1 MIHWNKWTKDYTY
14 TYLWHKGTWVLI
26 HKKKNKPVV
35 AWVKSWYDN
44 GRNRLNDISSQ
55 WLKVQ
60 FVTSFYTITVKKKA
74 GTVVFTT
81 DRQSK
86 RITATTVIRGKIN
99 GVNRLL
105 PQTPYTFA
113 NSQTP

>member
-1 MIHWNKWTKDYTY
+1 MIRWNKWTRDYTY
-14 TYLWHKGTWVLI
+14 TYEWNKGTWVLI
-26 HKKKNKPVV
+26 HKKSNRPVV
-35 AWVKSWYDN
+35 SWVKSWYNN

-74 GTVVFTT
+74 GTILFSI

-86 RITATTVIRGKIN
+86 RIARQEKLKDEVSLATRGKIN
-99 GVNRLL
+99 GVIRLL
-105 PQTPYTFA
+105 PHKLP
-113 NSQTP
+113 